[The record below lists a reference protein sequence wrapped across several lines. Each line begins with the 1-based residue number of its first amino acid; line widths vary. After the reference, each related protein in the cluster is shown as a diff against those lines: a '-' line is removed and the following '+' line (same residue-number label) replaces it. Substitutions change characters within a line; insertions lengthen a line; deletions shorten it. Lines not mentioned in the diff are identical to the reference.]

1 MLALVIWIFLWYR
14 KADSPAASPS
24 TPMAKSRL
32 PLAVS
37 IVGIAA
43 ALGFLHAAWLVG
55 TPTTFHT
62 ADSFMFVF
70 AVTTMAVTFWQLLV
84 YCVLVSSHQVWT
96 LS

>member
-1 MLALVIWIFLWYR
+1 MVSADGLAGSSRIESSGEITRFPLALGMI
-14 KADSPAASPS
+14 
-24 TPMAKSRL
+24 
-32 PLAVS
+32 
-37 IVGIAA
+37 GIAGLLA
-43 ALGFLHAAWLVG
+43 SSMPPGCHR

-70 AVTTMAVTFWQLLV
+70 AVTTMAVTFWQLMV